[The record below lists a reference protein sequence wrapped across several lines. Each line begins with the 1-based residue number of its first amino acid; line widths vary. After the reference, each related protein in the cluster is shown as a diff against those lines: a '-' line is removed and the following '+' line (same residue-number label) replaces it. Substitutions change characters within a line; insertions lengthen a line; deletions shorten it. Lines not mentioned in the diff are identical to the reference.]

1 MKQNVLRWL
10 AEFTLIIFGL
20 MVLDDGLFA
29 ILITAVFGILESVL
43 LILTHKYFI
52 AWTFVD
58 RKLRYS
64 WVPIFLFAICFA
76 VYCCYKR

>member
-29 ILITAVFGILESVL
+29 IFDYCCFRILESVL
-43 LILTHKYFI
+43 LILT
-52 AWTFVD
+52 A
-58 RKLRYS
+58 
-64 WVPIFLFAICFA
+64 
-76 VYCCYKR
+76 